1 MQVTTEMH
9 DGIALVRMD
18 DGKMN
23 AITRDALGAI
33 EAALDEAE
41 DAAALVFAGRP
52 GSFCAGFDRA
62 VMTGDDDAARSALGV
77 GGARIAAR
85 LFAWPKPVVAASTGH
100 AFTIGALWLMA
111 CDTRLAERGEY
122 RYAMTETIMGAV
134 LSGWPMTI
142 LETRVP
148 ARLMT
153 PIAIQSLVL
162 GPEDAVEA
170 GYVDRV
176 VDAGRAVE
184 AALSAAGELAKL
196 PAAAYA
202 GNKRAVRGAAMK
214 RLEEQL
220 AAM

>member
-1 MQVTTEMH
+1 MQVTTETH
-9 DGIALVRMD
+9 DGIVLVRMD

-23 AITRDALGAI
+23 AVTQDALGAI
-33 EAALDEAE
+33 DAALDEAE
-41 DAAALVFAGRP
+41 TAAALVVAGRP

-62 VMTGDDDAARSALGV
+62 VMTGDDDAARAALGA

-111 CDTRLAERGEY
+111 CDTRIAERGEY
-122 RYAMTETIMGAV
+122 RYAMTETVMGAI
-134 LSGWPMTI
+134 LSGWPLTI

-148 ARLMT
+148 PRLMT
-153 PIAIQSLVL
+153 PIAVQSLVL

-184 AALSAAGELAKL
+184 AAVATAVELARL

-202 GNKRAVRGAAMK
+202 GNKRSVRGAAMA
-214 RLEEQL
+214 RLEQQL
-220 AAM
+220 SDL